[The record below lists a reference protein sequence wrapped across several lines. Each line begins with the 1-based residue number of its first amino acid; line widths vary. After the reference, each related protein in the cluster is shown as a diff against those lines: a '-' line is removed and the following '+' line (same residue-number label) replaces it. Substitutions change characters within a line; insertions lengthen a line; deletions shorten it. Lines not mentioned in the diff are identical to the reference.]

1 MLGIEAGQN
10 DGHYTVTL
18 TGELELATRDQL
30 EAALNTALAS
40 DAPHVVLDLDQL
52 TFIDSAGL
60 ATLLKIARTRRGDER
75 LKMTRGSGEV
85 AQMFRLTALDLVL
98 PFE

>member
-1 MLGIEAGQN
+1 MLGIEVGQT
-10 DGHYTVTL
+10 DGHYRVTL

-30 EAALNTALAS
+30 EAALNTALES
-40 DAPHVVLDLDQL
+40 DAPNIVLDLDRL

-60 ATLLKIARTRRGDER
+60 ATLLRIARSRRGDER